1 MCVSPFLCHDDIRLE
16 KCGNSSKG
24 LLINVNER
32 IIFRKS
38 INRNIECISMPIFD
52 TTFVNMSCSRKQIA
66 SCFVYGKRTYI
77 GIIVEGPL
85 NTIHVMC
92 ICIIIQDFFL
102 LFFFYIF
109 FVYDFII
116 LYAILCFFTLLFVIV

>member
-1 MCVSPFLCHDDIRLE
+1 MCVSPVLCHDDIRLE
-16 KCGNSSKG
+16 KCGYSSKG

-85 NTIHVMC
+85 NTIPVMC
-92 ICIIIQDFFL
+92 ICINIQDLSLIFFL
-102 LFFFYIF
+102 DIFYA
-109 FVYDFII
+109 YGFII
-116 LYAILCFFTLLFVIV
+116 INAKA